1 MMKKTIITL
10 FLCVI
15 SLSLFAQ
22 TENDYIEVVRSV
34 LKTEKKAV
42 IAEVMELTEAESG
55 PFWLL
60 YNEYDY
66 KLTIVQN
73 KRINAIKEYVEEY
86 GILTNE
92 KADEIWNQVMDF
104 KTASLK
110 LEKQYYKKFKKILPA
125 AKAVKYFQAENK
137 IEAKVAAYIATQL
150 PMIIEDY

>member
-1 MMKKTIITL
+1 MKKTIITL
-10 FLCVI
+10 FLSVI
-15 SLSLFAQ
+15 SISLFAQ
-22 TENDYIEVVRSV
+22 TENDYIEVVRSI
-34 LKTEKKAV
+34 LKTEKKSV
-42 IAEVMELTEAESG
+42 IAEVMELTEAESE

-137 IEAKVAAYIATQL
+137 IEAKVSAYIATQL

>member
-15 SLSLFAQ
+15 SISLFAQ

-55 PFWLL
+55 PFWEL

-66 KLTIVQN
+66 ELSIVQN
-73 KRINAIKEYVEEY
+73 IRINAIKEYAEEY
-86 GILTNE
+86 GILTDE
-92 KADEIWNQVMDF
+92 KADVLWKQVMDF

-110 LEKQYYKKFKKILPA
+110 LEKTYYKKFKKILPA
-125 AKAVKYFQAENK
+125 AKAAKYFQAENK
-137 IEAKVAAYIATQL
+137 IEAMVAANIAAQV
-150 PMIIEDY
+150 PMIIED

>member
-10 FLCVI
+10 FLCVF

-55 PFWLL
+55 PFWEL
-60 YNEYDY
+60 YNEYDFELS
-66 KLTIVQN
+66 KVQN
-73 KRINAIKEYVEEY
+73 IRLNAIKEYADEY
-86 GILTNE
+86 GILTDE
-92 KADEIWNQVMDF
+92 KADALWSQVMDF

-110 LEKQYYKKFKKILPA
+110 LEKSYYKKFKKILPA
-125 AKAVKYFQAENK
+125 AKAAKYFQAENK
-137 IEAKVAAYIATQL
+137 IEAMVAASIAVQV
-150 PMIIEDY
+150 PMIIED